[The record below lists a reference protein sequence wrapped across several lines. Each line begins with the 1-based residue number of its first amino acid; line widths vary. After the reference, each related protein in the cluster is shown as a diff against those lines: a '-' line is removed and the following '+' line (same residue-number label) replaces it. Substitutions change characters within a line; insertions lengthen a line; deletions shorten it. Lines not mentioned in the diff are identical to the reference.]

1 MKDELF
7 IIDDHR
13 MVRFGLKNWLEIHT
27 KWKVTQNFAT
37 SQECVSYLES
47 LDENSDLFPEII
59 IIDVQLMEETGF
71 KLLKEISQ
79 KYPAIKCVMYSM
91 YDTAGYVLQAIEYG
105 AKGYISKVATEEELS
120 KCLEIV
126 QSGNTYLE
134 KRLVE
139 SQNKLTSILSV
150 LTKQERHI
158 FEFLLQGKRNEEIAS
173 SLFITIRTVEN
184 YTSRL
189 YDKLNVLDREEL
201 LRKYK

>member
-1 MKDELF
+1 
-7 IIDDHR
+7 
-13 MVRFGLKNWLEIHT
+13 MVRFGLKNWLETHT
-27 KWKVTQNFAT
+27 KWKVIGDFST
-37 SQECVSYLES
+37 SQDCLCFLEK
-47 LDENSDLFPEII
+47 LDNQSDKYPEII
-59 IIDVQLMEETGF
+59 IIDVQLIEETGF

-79 KYPAIKCVMYSM
+79 KYSTIKCVMYSM

-105 AKGYISKVATEEELS
+105 AKGYISKVASEEELS
-120 KCLEIV
+120 KCLKIV

-158 FEFLLQGKRNEEIAS
+158 FEAILQGKTNEEIS
-173 SLFITIRTVEN
+173 ISMFISIRTVET

-189 YDKLNVLDREEL
+189 YDKLNISSREEL
-201 LRKYK
+201 IRKYK